1 MSRCDLA
8 LVVPGFSKKKRS
20 PGEPPRCREVPV
32 RVDGNEGR
40 VGERIVR
47 LRDMQAAASIALLLM
62 SVSTQPVMA
71 QQSAPQP
78 QPQSSST
85 APAGQQ
91 TVVTDTTGTAGL
103 PQAPAPKEIGP
114 LYLRDTSIDYTKPKS
129 HFWNPLA
136 PYTATNVPQP
146 RLGNS
151 PQLAQLLRDGKIYL
165 SLADAVMLALEN
177 NYDIEIA
184 RMNLDIADTDILR
197 TKAGGTV
204 RGVSTGLV
212 ANTIGGTTS
221 TIQGGGGPGGTSS
234 GTGGGGAGLS
244 GIVVSTN
251 GGGPLPINRDPVLT
265 GTLQYEAAN
274 IQQTTTFLTGTNT
287 LQQNTGTYNF
297 GYQQGFVTGTTLNF
311 SFNNSRSTT
320 NSVRSNYSPQVNSY
334 FQIKGT
340 QHLLQGFG
348 PWLNTRLL
356 LQAKNDRRITDS
368 AFRQQLLFTVT
379 QVENIY
385 WGLVSAY
392 EDEQAKE
399 RALAQSTQLTSDN
412 RKQLEIGTLAPLD
425 VVNSD
430 SAVAADKQL
439 LVASQTNLEYQQLLM
454 KQAIARNLNDPALSA
469 APVIPTDRVG
479 LDRLPEED
487 TPTEELVRQ
496 AYANNPQIEQAALSM
511 KNNEITIKA
520 FKNNLLPTVDAYA
533 FYGGAALGGAQNPA
547 LSCSNSAIPI
557 PCPPGTVPTTGYG
570 DALQNTFNNTY
581 PDKAVGIS
589 INIPLRNRIAQADQA
604 RSQME
609 YRQSQM
615 RLQQLYTQIRI
626 QVINGQYA
634 LTNDRAQVQAAQAS
648 RDFATQSLDAEQKK
662 YRLGASTTAL
672 VLQQQRNLATADNN
686 LISATAAYA
695 RDRVALGQLLSN
707 LLDKYG
713 VKIEDAATGNIAQ
726 QPTIPG
732 LTTPKT
738 PDAPKPISATPP
750 PPPQ

>member
-662 YRLGASTTAL
+662 
-672 VLQQQRNLATADNN
+672 
-686 LISATAAYA
+686 
-695 RDRVALGQLLSN
+695 
-707 LLDKYG
+707 
-713 VKIEDAATGNIAQ
+713 
-726 QPTIPG
+726 
-732 LTTPKT
+732 
-738 PDAPKPISATPP
+738 
-750 PPPQ
+750 